1 MGHCINKYRVR
12 YQVDDKK
19 DKSINVEGEEVVCW
33 RPSHFL
39 FAFGNIKRRGRK
51 QKGDGMNGKQT
62 KAK

>member
-19 DKSINVEGEEVVCW
+19 DKSINVEGEEVVLLA
-33 RPSHFL
+33 PLPFL
-39 FAFGNIKRRGRK
+39 FAFGNIKRRVRK